1 MPLSGYPLDVYGI
14 EVGNSQSFQGTYLT
28 GEAQVQNPGFEQG
41 TSGWFMGQTMGTVCT
56 FTIDSDAYE
65 GSQAAN
71 LTVENDGYCM
81 LGNSTPIPINQTGTY
96 RFSSYAKVSGDVD
109 HLSFAI
115 WKSEDP
121 NETPNTIVGYINPN
135 TFSGD

>member
-1 MPLSGYPLDVYGI
+1 MSKTA
-14 EVGNSQSFQGTYLT
+14 GTD
-28 GEAQVQNPGFEQG
+28 
-41 TSGWFMGQTMGTVCT
+41 CT

-71 LTVENDGYCM
+71 LTVTNDGYCM
-81 LGNSTPIPINQTGTY
+81 LGNSTSIPINQTGNY
-96 RFSSYAKVSGDVD
+96 RFSSYAKISGDVD
-109 HLSFAI
+109 HLSIAI

-135 TFSGD
+135 TFSGDYQLHELTVDLSAGDYIRLELGIDNISGTGSVLLDSLEFVND